1 MTKQSEH
8 RPPGE
13 PSLSLV
19 IPAYNEARRIEST
32 VRTAAAYFAA
42 QPYRSEL
49 IIVDDG
55 STDGTGE
62 LAAAALHDVPH
73 GRVVTIPHAG
83 KAAALRAGLSSA
95 TSDLIGFSDA
105 DLATPLEY
113 LAELRSAIANGGDIA
128 IGSREGTGARRYDEP
143 WYRHVMGRGFN
154 LIVRTLLLPDV
165 HDTQCGFKL
174 FRRETIHT
182 LLDRSLLYRDADPV
196 RGPRVTAF
204 DVELLVVGRRLGYR
218 ICQIPV
224 SWRYGQQ
231 SKVDPARDTWH
242 NLRDVLQVRLNLWR
256 GRYS

>member
-1 MTKQSEH
+1 MTKQPEH

-13 PSLSLV
+13 LSLSLV

-32 VRTAAAYFAA
+32 VRTAAAYFAT
-42 QPYRSEL
+42 QPYASEL

-55 STDGTGE
+55 STDGTGD
-62 LAAAALHDVPH
+62 LAAAALDGVPH
-73 GRVVTIPHAG
+73 ARVVTIPHAG
-83 KAAALRAGLSSA
+83 KAAALRAGLQSA
-95 TSDLIGFSDA
+95 SSDLIGFSDA

-113 LAELRSAIANGGDIA
+113 LADLRNAIANGGDIA
-128 IGSREGTGARRYDEP
+128 IGSREGAGARRYDEP
-143 WYRHVMGRGFN
+143 WYRHIMGRGFN
-154 LIVRTLLLPDV
+154 LIVRALLLPGI

-174 FRRETIHT
+174 FRKDAIHT
-182 LLDRSLLYRDADPV
+182 LLDRSLLYRTADPV

-204 DVELLVVGRRLGYR
+204 DVELLVVGRSLGYQ

-224 SWRYGQQ
+224 TWRYGQQ

-242 NLRDVLQVRLNLWR
+242 NLRDVLQVRLNLRR